1 MHDTLGHLLIRIE
14 EIPWG
19 SKLPVDDINDWTM
32 IQREDTLTGEGGRD
46 VIRLMEG
53 PGGQATGPGGARAG
67 HTLANRATRGAR
79 PGVGAAVLRHTA
91 GAHIR

>member
-1 MHDTLGHLLIRIE
+1 MLVKIMLYCTLV
-14 EIPWG
+14 
-19 SKLPVDDINDWTM
+19 SMDSCKLNKYY
-32 IQREDTLTGEGGRD
+32 

>member
-1 MHDTLGHLLIRIE
+1 
-14 EIPWG
+14 
-19 SKLPVDDINDWTM
+19 
-32 IQREDTLTGEGGRD
+32 
-46 VIRLMEG
+46 MEG

-67 HTLANRATRGAR
+67 HTLANHATRGAR